1 MCSYCC
7 SSSLL
12 RRHFVLF
19 ILSRH
24 ISLIF
29 LIFLLLLQLFLLVHF
44 PCLHF
49 IHRSIVYLTCFFCS
63 IFRFILFLPSLPS
76 STLFHLLLSSCYA
89 SFSPFIVLKCGRDW
103 AGPGQR
109 QVAYACECGN
119 EPSGS
124 VKCGEFLDQLQT
136 RQLLRKDSAPWKVRS
151 IVLKLLPAPSYSY
164 SSSHLLL
171 SPPIKSCPAP
181 SASHQC

>member
-1 MCSYCC
+1 MSTEQIKARSYMCSYCC
-7 SSSLL
+7 ASSLL
-12 RRHFVLF
+12 RRHFVLL

-24 ISLIF
+24 ISLSF

-49 IHRSIVYLTCFFCS
+49 IHPSIVYLTCFFS
-63 IFRFILFLPSLPS
+63 FTFRFILFLPSLPS

-89 SFSPFIVLKCGRDW
+89 SFSPFIVLKL
-103 AGPGQR
+103 P
-109 QVAYACECGN
+109 
-119 EPSGS
+119 
-124 VKCGEFLDQLQT
+124 
-136 RQLLRKDSAPWKVRS
+136 
-151 IVLKLLPAPSYSY
+151 PAPHYYY

-181 SASHQC
+181 SASH